1 MKRIAFVI
9 AALSLSLAGCGAPS
23 KEAAEAP
30 EREVCEVV
38 RGEVRTAYAAPKKK
52 SVEVSKVST
61 MASKKREAAE
71 KKAEE
76 PEDYCPKGHQYEFA
90 AYDLKSDDK
99 DFESKKIFQ
108 KVVCKLVE
116 ATTVV
121 VAGPGYDADEFQ
133 DIAYAIE
140 EYVADEM
147 FSNQVFYKELMKADK
162 DESVWVAINAYYLL
176 KDRKGDGNYYTEVTP
191 QLWEATSALDKNDH
205 EYILYAT
212 DDDLGIDWD
221 TERFD
226 HTKHYY
232 CLEVKIDR

>member
-1 MKRIAFVI
+1 M
-9 AALSLSLAGCGAPS
+9 
-23 KEAAEAP
+23 
-30 EREVCEVV
+30 
-38 RGEVRTAYAAPKKK
+38 
-52 SVEVSKVST
+52 
-61 MASKKREAAE
+61 
-71 KKAEE
+71 
-76 PEDYCPKGHQYEFA
+76 
-90 AYDLKSDDK
+90 
-99 DFESKKIFQ
+99 
-108 KVVCKLVE
+108 CKFVE